1 MPIELPSLP
10 YPYGALKPYVSGV
23 TLKTLSLGLVVFG
36 LAALPGCAAI
46 QGRVAADSQEILAQ
60 AGFERQLPDEPGLP
74 SRQLIEQAGVYK
86 FADPDF
92 CRCVYV
98 GGAEE
103 HAEQQ
108 RLRAERLAE
117 REWILGRMVGAGN
130 IDRTM
135 WGPWKPEGLDVVSR
149 AAPSLPGPSAAAR

>member
-1 MPIELPSLP
+1 MSIELPSLP
-10 YPYGALKPYVSGV
+10 YPHRL
-23 TLKTLSLGLVVFG
+23 LRLSLLVFG
-36 LAALPGCAAI
+36 LAALPGCAYI
-46 QGRVAADSQEILAQ
+46 QGQIAADSQEILAQ
-60 AGFERQLPDEPGLP
+60 AGFERKPLDEPGLP
-74 SRQLIEQAGVYK
+74 SRQLIEQAGAYK

-92 CRCVYV
+92 CRCAYV
-98 GGAEE
+98 GGADE

-117 REWILGRMVGAGN
+117 REWILGRMVAAGN

-149 AAPSLPGPSAAAR
+149 TAPILPAPSAAAR

>member
-1 MPIELPSLP
+1 MLRL
-10 YPYGALKPYVSGV
+10 
-23 TLKTLSLGLVVFG
+23 LSLILVVFG

-46 QGRVAADSQEILAQ
+46 QGRVAADSEEILAQ
-60 AGFERQLPDEPGLP
+60 AGFERQAPDEPALP
-74 SRQLIEQAGVYK
+74 SRQLVEQAGVYQ

-92 CRCVYV
+92 CRCVYA

-103 HAEQQ
+103 HAELQ

-117 REWILGRMVGAGN
+117 REWFFGRMSSASN

-149 AAPSLPGPSAAAR
+149 TAPGLPAPLAAAR

>member
-10 YPYGALKPYVSGV
+10 CPRLLSVS
-23 TLKTLSLGLVVFG
+23 VVAFA

-46 QGRVAADSQEILAQ
+46 QGRVAADSQEVLAQ
-60 AGFERQLPDEPGLP
+60 AGFEREALDEPGLP
-74 SRQLIEQAGVYK
+74 TRRLVEQAGVYK

-98 GGAEE
+98 GGAKE
-103 HAEQQ
+103 HAELQ
-108 RLRAERLAE
+108 RLRAERFAE
-117 REWILGRMVGAGN
+117 REWILGRMMMP
-130 IDRTM
+130 IDPIV

-149 AAPSLPGPSAAAR
+149 AAPGLPGPSAAAR

>member
-1 MPIELPSLP
+1 MPTELPSLP
-10 YPYGALKPYVSGV
+10 Y
-23 TLKTLSLGLVVFG
+23 KTLSLSLVVFG

-60 AGFERQLPDEPGLP
+60 AGFERQPLDEPGLP
-74 SRQLIEQAGVYK
+74 SRQLVEQAGVYK

-117 REWILGRMVGAGN
+117 REWIVGRGPTGTV
-130 IDRTM
+130 DRTT

-149 AAPSLPGPSAAAR
+149 AAPGLPAPSAAAR